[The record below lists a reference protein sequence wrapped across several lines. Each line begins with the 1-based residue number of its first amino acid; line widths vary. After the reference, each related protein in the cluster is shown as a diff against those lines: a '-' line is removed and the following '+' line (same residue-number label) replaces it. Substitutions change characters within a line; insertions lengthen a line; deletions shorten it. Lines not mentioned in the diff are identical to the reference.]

1 MVAQVMKGS
10 EDFDSWNGDKKR
22 IHFSE
27 TGPLYFKEREIWW
40 CALGVNVGVETD
52 GKNDN
57 FERPVLLLAGFNKEM
72 VWALPITS
80 QSNKSR
86 FYYPLEYGDQKQ
98 WIILS
103 QIRTISTKRLIRKI
117 RVLSEEEFEPIV
129 NLVIGF
135 LKRAN
140 ETPPDCGESR
150 RPKP

>member
-1 MVAQVMKGS
+1 MMVQVMKGPKV
-10 EDFDSWNGDKKR
+10 FDSWNSDKKL

-27 TGPLYFKEREIWW
+27 ASPPYFKEREIWW

-72 VWALPITS
+72 AWVLPITS
-80 QSNKSR
+80 RSNKSR
-86 FYYPLEYGDQKQ
+86 FYYPLEYEGQKQ

-103 QIRTISTKRLIRKI
+103 QIRTISTKRLLRKI
-117 RVLSEEEFEPIV
+117 RVLSEEEFGPIV
-129 NLVIGF
+129 NLIIGF
-135 LKRAN
+135 LKKAN
-140 ETPPDCGESR
+140 ETPPDGGESR